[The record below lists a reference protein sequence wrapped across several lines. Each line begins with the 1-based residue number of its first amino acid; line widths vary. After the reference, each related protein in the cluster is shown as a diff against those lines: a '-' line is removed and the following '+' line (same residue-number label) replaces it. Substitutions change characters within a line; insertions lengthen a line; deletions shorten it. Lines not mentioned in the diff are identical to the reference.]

1 MVTTSALE
9 VAKTFAGVKEISGAL
24 NNPQIQAFLA
34 TDFQPGQPAVADE
47 IAWCSAFVNYVAKL
61 LNLERSKSLAAR
73 SWLRVGAVIDLSQAQ
88 ADCDVVILKR
98 GGGMQPGPE
107 VIQAPGHVG
116 FYAGR
121 DASGNVLVWGG
132 NQHDEVCLQSFSPIN
147 ILGVRRLRRA

>member
-9 VAKTFAGVKEISGAL
+9 VAKTFSGVKEISGAG
-24 NNPQIQAFLA
+24 NNPQIQAFLM
-34 TDFQPGQPAVADE
+34 TDPGLAVPPDE
-47 IAWCSAFVNYVAKL
+47 IAWCSAFVNHVCKI

-107 VIQAPGHVG
+107 VINAPGHVG
-116 FYAGR
+116 IYAGR
-121 DASGNVLVWGG
+121 DASGNILVWGG

-147 ILGVRRLRRA
+147 LLGVRRLNRI